1 MLTSLKL
8 HALGI
13 GVGIYAG
20 LLLLLTL
27 WRTLLG
33 WLDPTLEYPAL
44 LTWGFGA
51 ITLAILVAGGFTAG
65 RLARSQGF
73 LHGAIVGLAGGV
85 LLVLLAELHFSS
97 MGMTSAARWVVALG
111 IVGNGFAGLVGANHR
126 QP

>member
-1 MLTSLKL
+1 MLSRLKL
-8 HALGI
+8 RALGI

-27 WRTLLG
+27 WRGLVS
-33 WLDPTLEYPAL
+33 WLDPAFESPAL

-51 ITLAILVAGGFTAG
+51 ITLAMLVAGGFTAG

-73 LHGAIVGLAGGV
+73 LHGSIVGLAGGV

-97 MGMTSAARWVVALG
+97 MGVTSAARWVVALG
-111 IVGNGFAGLVGANHR
+111 ILGNVL
-126 QP
+126 P